1 MNQNSLFED
10 FSIIGKNT
18 VTFIERFS
26 NILNIN
32 SSVLITG
39 ETGTGK
45 ELAARW
51 IHFNDSRRKNKPFVK
66 ITIPNIGEN
75 IFESEVFGYEKG
87 AFTGAVTSKNG
98 LIDIAED
105 GTIFFDEIETASP
118 LIQSKLLQ
126 LFEDRLYR
134 KVGDT
139 RYKKTDARFIIST
152 NINLKEQT
160 QKNLFREDLYYRLAI
175 IEISLPPLRE
185 RGRDLL
191 EISNYYIKKYSS
203 EVGKKIDLLSEKD
216 LKQLQRHTWPGNIR
230 ELKNFIERAVI
241 FSSDSR
247 IDLPGLMTEITSA
260 NAGTA
265 FSTGELTKQQTTR
278 QSNYSYKEYMRQKE
292 QEFFQK
298 ALSECKG
305 NIGQTAKL
313 IDMSIPFVYKRIK
326 ELGIQ
331 KL

>member
-1 MNQNSLFED
+1 MNQNSLFQD

-51 IHFNDSRRKNKPFVK
+51 IHFNDSIRKNKPFVK

-87 AFTGAVTSKNG
+87 AFTGAITSKNG

-105 GTIFFDEIETASP
+105 GTIFFDEIENASP

-152 NINLKEQT
+152 NINLQEQI

-191 EISNYYIKKYSS
+191 EISNYYIKKYSN
-203 EVGKKIDLLSEKD
+203 EVGKKIDLLKEKD

-241 FSSDSR
+241 FSSDNR
-247 IDLPGLMTEITSA
+247 IDLPALIAEVISP
-260 NAGTA
+260 NADMGKL
-265 FSTGELTKQQTTR
+265 FSQQT
-278 QSNYSYKEYMRQKE
+278 SNLLNYSYKEYMRQKE
-292 QEFFQK
+292 QELFQK
-298 ALSECKG
+298 ALRECKG

-313 IDMSIPFVYKRIK
+313 IDMSVPFVYKRIK